1 MVDTIHGQRILTKK
15 DMSRSVSDEL
25 PLAVAGKDIGETL
38 LKT

>member
-1 MVDTIHGQRILTKK
+1 
-15 DMSRSVSDEL
+15 MSRSVSDEL